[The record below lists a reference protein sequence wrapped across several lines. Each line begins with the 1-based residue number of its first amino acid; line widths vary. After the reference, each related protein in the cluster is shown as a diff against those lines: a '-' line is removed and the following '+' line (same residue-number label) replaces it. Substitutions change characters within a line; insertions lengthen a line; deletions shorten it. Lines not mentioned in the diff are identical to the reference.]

1 MRHASSS
8 MSARR
13 KVEQARS
20 RLEDALINQ
29 NLFFLKKQV
38 LFSKVQLNRAPEQA

>member
-20 RLEDALINQ
+20 RLEGPSRY
-29 NLFFLKKQV
+29 NLSLYYIIMTSYVMQV
-38 LFSKVQLNRAPEQA
+38 M